1 MDATL
6 LGDAPNG
13 TTAGFVNTQCAS
25 GWTTFSKSNSFNS
38 MKIYGNTA
46 NKFSKSI
53 PHTTPIRTLNK
64 VPHFLSNFIKSS

>member
-6 LGDAPNG
+6 VGEVPNG

-25 GWTTFSKSNSFNS
+25 GWTIFSKSN
-38 MKIYGNTA
+38 GVTV

-64 VPHFLSNFIKSS
+64 VFHFLSNLIKSS